1 MSEKMLKEKVAG
13 GVAWSVA
20 EKVGSMLLQMVVS
33 IVVARLLVPEDFGVM
48 AILTF
53 FTSLSLVMVD
63 SGFSQTL
70 IRKEKPSDEDY
81 RSVFALNIAISV
93 LLYAILVAVAPLVAR
108 YYELPIIADI
118 APVLFL
124 LLPINALCVIQ
135 NTIFVREFRFRLLS
149 QANFVASLVAGAVAI
164 VMAVAGRGVWS
175 LVGQRVTTLA
185 VKTAI
190 LWICSSWRPSLR
202 FTMRPVREMAPFS
215 FRLLSTDLISSI
227 YNNISQMFIGKI
239 YSADTL
245 GFFNQAQKFKDLPLT
260 SAMQSVQSVTY
271 PALSQIGDQREKF
284 AESYRQVLM
293 VVAFMLFP
301 VMTGIATVAEELFAL
316 LLGEKWMPTVP
327 YLQILCLTGLF
338 QPLAMIAYNILKVKS
353 DGAIILR
360 LEIAKKIVMTLIL
373 AVTIPHS
380 VMAVVW
386 GLVAMSFCEFAINF
400 AASMRYSSL
409 GLWRML
415 RTLLPIAVVTA
426 VMCGA
431 VVVAGQ
437 AMNEFGVVARL
448 SAKIV
453 IGVATYTLCS
463 YIFGLEALTEVKALI
478 VKMFSSKR

>member
-13 GVAWSVA
+13 GVAWSIA

-70 IRKEKPSDEDY
+70 IRKDKPTQEDY
-81 RSVFALNIAISV
+81 HSVFAFNIAV
-93 LLYAILVAVAPLVAR
+93 AVVLYAVLVAVAPAVAR
-108 YYELPIIADI
+108 YYDLPVIADI

-135 NTIFVREFRFRLLS
+135 NTIFTREFRFRLLS
-149 QANFVASLVAGAVAI
+149 QANFAASFVAGAVAI
-164 VMAVAGRGVWS
+164 AMALLGCGVWS
-175 LVGQRVTTLA
+175 LVGQRVTILA

-190 LWICSSWRPSLR
+190 LWVRSDWRPSHR

-215 FRLLSTDLISSI
+215 FRLLSTDLIASI

-271 PALSQIGDQREKF
+271 PALSKIGDQREKF

-301 VMTGIATVAEELFAL
+301 VMMGIATVAEDLFAL

-327 YLQILCLTGLF
+327 YLQILCLTGVF
-338 QPLAMIAYNILKVKS
+338 QPLAIIAYNILKVKS
-353 DGAIILR
+353 NGAIILR
-360 LEIAKKIVMTLIL
+360 LEIAKKALMTLIL
-373 AVTIPHS
+373 AITIPYS
-380 VMAVVW
+380 VKAVAW

-400 AASMRYSSL
+400 VASMRYSAL
-409 GLWRML
+409 GIGRML
-415 RTLLPIAVVTA
+415 RTLLPTVTITA
-426 VMCGA
+426 IM
-431 VVVAGQ
+431 VVAVRFVGC
-437 AMNEFGVVARL
+437 AMDEFSVAARL
-448 SAKIV
+448 AGEIAT
-453 IGVATYTLCS
+453 GVAVYLLLALT
-463 YIFGLEALTEVKALI
+463 FRLEAFGEIRTLI
-478 VKMFSSKR
+478 AKMISK